1 MKILVVE
8 DDVKIASFLKKGL
21 EEEYFSIT
29 LCDNGEEA
37 LYLCEMGTY
46 DVIILDIMIKG
57 ALQGDQVCQK
67 LREKKLTTPII
78 MLSAKSTISDKVSL
92 LNVGADDYLTKPFSF
107 EELLAR
113 IHVQLRKHT
122 AKESLLSIADLVLN
136 PLSKKVTRAGE
147 EIVLT
152 AKEYILLEYL
162 MRHKGAIIEERVLE
176 EHLFSNDHSINSNI
190 ITVYMYRL
198 RSKVDKNFE
207 CKLIKTHRNLGYS
220 IHENTL

>member
-8 DDVKIASFLKKGL
+8 DDPKIASFLKKGL
-21 EEEYFSIT
+21 EEEYFSVT

-37 LYLCEMGTY
+37 LYVSEVGVF

-57 ALQGDQVCQK
+57 SIQGDQLCQK
-67 LREKKLTTPII
+67 LREKKLSTPII

-113 IHVQLRKHT
+113 IHVQLRKSN
-122 AKESLLSIADLVLN
+122 AKESCLIVGDLELN
-136 PLSKKVTRAGE
+136 PLSKKVTRAGAS
-147 EIVLT
+147 IVLT

-162 MRHKGAIIEERVLE
+162 MRHKGAIVQERILE
-176 EHLFSNDHSINSNI
+176 EHLFSDDHTINSNI
-190 ITVYMYRL
+190 INVYMYRL

-207 CKLIKTHRNLGYS
+207 RKLIKTHRNLGYS
-220 IHENTL
+220 IS

>member
-8 DDVKIASFLKKGL
+8 DDAKIASFLKKGL

-29 LCDNGEEA
+29 LCDNGEDA
-37 LYLCEMGTY
+37 LYLAEMGMY

-57 ALQGDQVCQK
+57 TLQGDGLCQK

-122 AKESLLSIADLVLN
+122 AKESLLSLGDLVLD
-136 PLSKKVTRAGE
+136 PLTKKVTRADQT
-147 EIVLT
+147 IVLT

-162 MRHKGAIIEERVLE
+162 MRHKGAIIEERILE
-176 EHLFSNDHSINSNI
+176 EQLFSNDHTVNSNI
-190 ITVYMYRL
+190 INVYMYRL
-198 RSKVDKNFE
+198 RTKVDKQFE
-207 CKLIKTHRNLGYS
+207 VKRIKTHRNLGYS
-220 IHENTL
+220 IS